1 MSTQNV
7 PSNRWRL
14 STASEN
20 IGPRCERML
29 TTSTSP
35 GIKKMGGVSCSFAPP
50 CRSKYCELPDSDAYD
65 LTRAGGRCT
74 KVRDIEVAV
83 RTEGHCRRNRQAG
96 CDNLNVAVREYP
108 PPLAISRRRISRSSR

>member
-20 IGPRCERML
+20 IGPTCERML
-29 TTSTSP
+29 TTSISP
-35 GIKKMGGVSCSFAPP
+35 GINKMGGASCRFAPP

-83 RTEGHCRRNRQAG
+83 RTEGHRRRNRQTRCHNFDG
-96 CDNLNVAVREYP
+96 AV
-108 PPLAISRRRISRSSR
+108 